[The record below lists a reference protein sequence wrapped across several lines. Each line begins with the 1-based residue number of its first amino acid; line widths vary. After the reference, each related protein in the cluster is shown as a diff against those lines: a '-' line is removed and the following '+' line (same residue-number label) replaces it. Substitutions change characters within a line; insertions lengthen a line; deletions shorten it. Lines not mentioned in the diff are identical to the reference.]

1 MKDEKL
7 LEKYYKGKLLCEDRD
22 YPLSLRILATLQ
34 ICTTEEML
42 PIDRA
47 QWFVIL
53 FGELEKVPPVEID
66 QSIYRIYN
74 MDSKVYP
81 HKYYIAYG
89 YVSSIRQDKDKK
101 WSFRYSYWRPNKNDN
116 PLYPKIRD
124 KSEKDKSL
132 HEVKIDDLYI
142 RGKYRDQR
150 YFVDLEEAQK
160 RLKELYMI
168 YTACKSLEV
177 D

>member
-1 MKDEKL
+1 MKGEK
-7 LEKYYKGKLLCEDRD
+7 EIAEYYEGKLLGNNNGC
-22 YPLSLRILATLQ
+22 PLLLRILTTLE

-47 QWFVIL
+47 QWFAIL
-53 FGELEKVPPVEID
+53 FGELERVPPVEID
-66 QSIYRIYN
+66 QPIYHIHN

-81 HKYYIAYG
+81 YKYYIAYG

-101 WSFRYSYWRPNKNDN
+101 WSFRYSYWSPNKNDN
-116 PLYPKIRD
+116 PPYPKIRD

-142 RGKYRDQR
+142 RGEYTGQM

-160 RLKELYMI
+160 RLKELQ
-168 YTACKSLEV
+168 
-177 D
+177 

>member
-1 MKDEKL
+1 MKGEK
-7 LEKYYKGKLLCEDRD
+7 EIAEYYEGKLLGNNRGC
-22 YPLSLRILATLQ
+22 PLSLRILTTLQ
-34 ICTTEEML
+34 IRTIEEML

-47 QWFVIL
+47 QWFAIL
-53 FGELEKVPPVEID
+53 FSELERVPPVEID
-66 QSIYRIYN
+66 QPIYHIHN

-81 HKYYIAYG
+81 YKYYIAYG

-101 WSFRYSYWRPNKNDN
+101 WSFRYSYWRPSKNDN

-142 RGKYRDQR
+142 RGEYKGQM
-150 YFVDLEEAQK
+150 YFTDLEDAQK
-160 RLKELYMI
+160 RLNELQ
-168 YTACKSLEV
+168 
-177 D
+177 

>member
-1 MKDEKL
+1 MKGEK
-7 LEKYYKGKLLCEDRD
+7 EITEYYEGKLLGNNNEC
-22 YPLSLRILATLQ
+22 PLSLRILTTLQ

-47 QWFVIL
+47 QWFAIL
-53 FGELEKVPPVEID
+53 FGELERVPPVEID
-66 QSIYRIYN
+66 QSIYHIYN
-74 MDSKVYP
+74 IDSKVYP
-81 HKYYIAYG
+81 YKNYIAYG

-101 WSFRYSYWRPNKNDN
+101 WSFRYSYWFPNKNDD

-142 RGKYRDQR
+142 RGEYKGQM
-150 YFVDLEEAQK
+150 YFTDLEDAKK
-160 RLKELYMI
+160 RLKELQ
-168 YTACKSLEV
+168 
-177 D
+177 

>member
-1 MKDEKL
+1 MTNEKK
-7 LEKYYKGKLLCEDRD
+7 LEEYYKGKLLLDD
-22 YPLSLRILATLQ
+22 KYDSPLSLRILTTLQ

-47 QWFVIL
+47 QWFAIL
-53 FGELEKVPPVEID
+53 FGELERVPPVEID
-66 QSIYRIYN
+66 QPIYHINN

-81 HKYYIAYG
+81 YKYYIAYG
-89 YVSSIRQDKDKK
+89 YVSSIRQDKNKN

-124 KSEKDKSL
+124 KSEKNKSL

-142 RGKYRDQR
+142 RSEYTGQM

-160 RLKELYMI
+160 RLKELQ
-168 YTACKSLEV
+168 
-177 D
+177 

>member
-1 MKDEKL
+1 MQGEK
-7 LEKYYKGKLLCEDRD
+7 EITEYYEGKLLGNNNGC
-22 YPLSLRILATLQ
+22 PLSLRILTTLQ

-47 QWFVIL
+47 QWFAIL
-53 FGELEKVPPVEID
+53 FGELERVPPVEID
-66 QSIYRIYN
+66 QPIYHIRN

-81 HKYYIAYG
+81 YKYYIAYG

-101 WSFRYSYWRPNKNDN
+101 WSFRYSYWRTSKNDN

-124 KSEKDKSL
+124 KSEKDNSL

-142 RGKYRDQR
+142 RGEYRGQM
-150 YFVDLEEAQK
+150 YFTDLEEARK
-160 RLKELYMI
+160 RLKELYI
-168 YTACKSLEV
+168 WKQ
-177 D
+177 

>member
-1 MKDEKL
+1 MIDEKL
-7 LEKYYKGKLLCEDRD
+7 LEKYYKGKLLCENYDR
-22 YPLSLRILATLQ
+22 PLSFKILITLQ
-34 ICTTEEML
+34 TCTTEEIN
-42 PIDRA
+42 PIDRVS
-47 QWFVIL
+47 WFNIIYK
-53 FGELEKVPPVEID
+53 ELKKVPPVEID
-66 QSIYRIYN
+66 QPIYHIHN

-81 HKYYIAYG
+81 YKYYIAYG

-101 WSFRYSYWRPNKNDN
+101 WSFRYSYWRPSKNDN

-142 RGKYRDQR
+142 RGEYKGQM

-160 RLKELYMI
+160 RLKEL
-168 YTACKSLEV
+168 
-177 D
+177 